1 MQVKQ
6 EGNRHVSDLQ
16 GQGSGTHGDSLSLAL
31 SLSGERAVCAI
42 TSQLVST
49 LAADEA
55 VCLSVLLLVKSSP
68 KAVFSGAIFCI

>member
-16 GQGSGTHGDSLSLAL
+16 GQGSGTHGDSLSLA
-31 SLSGERAVCAI
+31 LSGERAVCAI